1 MVNTKNFKKS
11 IEKLGWEV
19 SDVDGKC
26 GNNLAVKKHSPC
38 WVPCGSMWHAQVPK
52 NPRLHQ
58 LNCQPANNG
67 EPSPPLHP
75 LVSKTSSKNSFIVP
89 SGESG
94 YLT

>member
-1 MVNTKNFKKS
+1 MVNTKKFKKS

-26 GNNLAVKKHSPC
+26 GNNLAVKKQPML
-38 WVPCGSMWHAQVPK
+38 GSMWFHVACPSSKKSTASPAQLPTTMD
-52 NPRLHQ
+52 
-58 LNCQPANNG
+58 G